1 MSGAN
6 LMTAKK
12 TPIKLLYVE
21 DDLAIQEEMAEIL
34 AFDYPD
40 LIVAS
45 DGEEALQYYKENLI
59 DIIISDVH
67 MPKMDGLCLAEKVMA
82 INPDAVIILMTALD
96 EADFIE
102 QSQQLG
108 AQFYVNKPIV
118 LAQLEEVLKQACAL
132 VSSQ

>member
-6 LMTAKK
+6 SMSVNK

-34 AFDYPD
+34 TFDYPD

-45 DGEEALQYYKENLI
+45 DGEEALRYYNENHI

-67 MPKMDGLCLAEKVMA
+67 MPKMDGLCLTKKIMA

-102 QSQQLG
+102 QTQQVG
-108 AQFYVNKPIV
+108 TQFYVNKPII